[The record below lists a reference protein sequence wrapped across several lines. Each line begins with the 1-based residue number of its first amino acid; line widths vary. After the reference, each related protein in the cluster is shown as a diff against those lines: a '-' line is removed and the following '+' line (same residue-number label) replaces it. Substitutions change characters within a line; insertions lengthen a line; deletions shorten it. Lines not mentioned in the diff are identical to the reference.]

1 MKTNSPLTVVKSP
14 RGETRQSA
22 ADFGAKYPLSLALM
36 LSALVVCAGMA
47 TPSAQAQDA
56 ATPQAAPAAGA
67 APADTQA
74 PAEVAAPAAT
84 GESVALAPT
93 NTATTL
99 PSGGDTNGLSLN
111 FRNAPIDL
119 VLEQLSKSA
128 GFIIDVVTPVRGNVT
143 VLGQNL
149 TKDEAVGLVNSELNR
164 LGYAAIRT
172 GRTLKIMDKA
182 TARTSNNPVKT
193 GAIRAGWR
201 ITTRW

>member
-93 NTATTL
+93 NTATTSL
-99 PSGGDTNGLSLN
+99 VGWGYQWVIAEFSQRAHRFGIGTAQQVGG
-111 FRNAPIDL
+111 FHH
-119 VLEQLSKSA
+119 
-128 GFIIDVVTPVRGNVT
+128 
-143 VLGQNL
+143 
-149 TKDEAVGLVNSELNR
+149 
-164 LGYAAIRT
+164 
-172 GRTLKIMDKA
+172 
-182 TARTSNNPVKT
+182 
-193 GAIRAGWR
+193 
-201 ITTRW
+201 